1 MARTKTLFTREFT
14 TTLVTAMEC
23 DIATATVKTASYNV
37 PMDLGNDKTKALVYL
52 QKNVQTAEKP
62 IVSIVSMETKK
73 ELRGCFIED
82 FLRISFPLDENRKP
96 IED

>member
-1 MARTKTLFTREFT
+1 MARSKVMFTREFT
-14 TTLVTAMEC
+14 STVVSAMVC
-23 DIATATVKTASYNV
+23 DVQSATVKTEVYTIPAD
-37 PMDLGNDKTKALVYL
+37 MGNDKIKALTYL
-52 QKNVQTAEKP
+52 QKNVQTPEKP

-73 ELRGCFIED
+73 ELRGCYIED

>member
-1 MARTKTLFTREFT
+1 MSRTKTMFTREFT

-23 DIATATVKTASYNV
+23 DIATATVKTAVYIV

-52 QKNVQTAEKP
+52 QKNVQTLEKP
-62 IVSIVSMETKK
+62 IVNVVSMETKK
-73 ELRGCFIED
+73 ELRGCYIED
-82 FLRISFPLDENRKP
+82 FLKISFPLDENRKP

>member
-1 MARTKTLFTREFT
+1 MARTKTMFTREFT

-23 DIATATVKTASYNV
+23 DIATATVKTAVYTV

-52 QKNVQTAEKP
+52 QKNIQTPEKP
-62 IVSIVSMETKK
+62 IVSVVSMETKK
-73 ELRGCFIED
+73 ELRGCYIED
-82 FLRISFPLDENRKP
+82 FLSISFPLDENRKP